1 MPSGYP
7 GAKAAAASR
16 VQVAHLVALR
26 AHVEARHGMHFND
39 AYHQLVV
46 RQNLEGE
53 YLPLLAVLASEP
65 AGAQQARARQLAAGP
80 LPDEQLAGRRM
91 PAPAG
96 MAIPPVHPPPSS
108 QASPTSSLTSWPR
121 LCGTTSETSTRGAS
135 RQGLARSTCVFD
147 I

>member
-1 MPSGYP
+1 MSLNRAGLQQPACRVPSGYP

-65 AGAQQARARQLAAGP
+65 AGTQQARARQLAA
-80 LPDEQLAGRRM
+80 
-91 PAPAG
+91 
-96 MAIPPVHPPPSS
+96 
-108 QASPTSSLTSWPR
+108 SPR
-121 LCGTTSETSTRGAS
+121 
-135 RQGLARSTCVFD
+135 
-147 I
+147 